1 MFRPGE
7 MVYHT
12 GSTRSGTVVE
22 CDGDTVY
29 IMQPN
34 GVELDFPASELTGT
48 PPAGNGQTEPAVQA
62 PRILTNRDI
71 TWRVPYLANSAVQS
85 YGADERNGSKYA
97 CIAVNPQLELPGK
110 HPERLDPRKGVL
122 NTDADG
128 RKPPV
133 ERTARLVVSL
143 PCGLVASNRA
153 KQRLPLP
160 RPTRICL
167 VSQRRAG
174 QQWPDPRE
182 FPVPD
187 RLVMDRAGVCRRH
200 IQDHAAVRH
209 DDLDLAAAVVLVT
222 GIVGNRRAPHTRG
235 GCVDN
240 QPPRRFLRKPAHL
253 P

>member
-97 CIAVNPQLELPGK
+97 CIAVNPQLELAGMGAILCDWG
-110 HPERLDPRKGVL
+110 E
-122 NTDADG
+122 A
-128 RKPPV
+128 
-133 ERTARLVVSL
+133 
-143 PCGLVASNRA
+143 
-153 KQRLPLP
+153 PLP
-160 RPTRICL
+160 PPDALQRCSSLRAMTSRSSGQMPRPRI
-167 VSQRRAG
+167 SPG
-174 QQWPDPRE
+174 
-182 FPVPD
+182 
-187 RLVMDRAGVCRRH
+187 
-200 IQDHAAVRH
+200 
-209 DDLDLAAAVVLVT
+209 
-222 GIVGNRRAPHTRG
+222 
-235 GCVDN
+235 
-240 QPPRRFLRKPAHL
+240 
-253 P
+253 